1 MNGWVVTRV
10 LFVCVYLDSIVVHNT
25 INEVVIVSFKN
36 DIYGIPPVFLFK
48 GKLIVEVI
56 INI

>member
-1 MNGWVVTRV
+1 MNGWVVSRV
-10 LFVCVYLDSIVVHNT
+10 LFVCVYLDSIVVHT